1 LLTTILL
8 CYYVDSQAAS
18 GSADVTERELVQDD
32 PVNADDKGSLSD
44 HTTENDTDI
53 CPSVCNPSQL
63 GRWKKL
69 RPWLVAKS
77 IDDKVIGVSCKVCQ
91 EVQSISK
98 CRSSRI
104 ERLSVSQE
112 WLAGVTAKNSKK
124 VNDKVSAH
132 EESKA
137 HKACVDALQRR
148 AKKQI
153 ESSAQKA
160 GDVWKKQNEIRI
172 TETNKIFRTV
182 YVIAWKQLCF
192 ARYRIYVLSSSKMA
206 FPWATC
212 FFTSILQQCCK
223 LFG

>member
-1 LLTTILL
+1 M
-8 CYYVDSQAAS
+8 
-18 GSADVTERELVQDD
+18 
-32 PVNADDKGSLSD
+32 
-44 HTTENDTDI
+44 
-53 CPSVCNPSQL
+53 
-63 GRWKKL
+63 KKL
-69 RPWLVAKS
+69 TPWLVAKS
-77 IDDKVIGVSCKVCQ
+77 IDYKVIGVSCKVCQ

-124 VNDKVSAH
+124 LNDKVSAH

-137 HKACVDALQRR
+137 HKACVDELQRR

-182 YVIAWKQLCF
+182 YVMASKQLSF
-192 ARYRIYVLSSSKMA
+192 RTLPDLRS
-206 FPWATC
+206 
-212 FFTSILQQCCK
+212 LQQQNGISMGNMLFSHQSCSDVIKFLAKKMTKK
-223 LFG
+223 LRSSYLAALLRFL